1 MFQMWTFGSVRR
13 CRKLMKTR
21 KENKMQIKISNL
33 KLKNF
38 KGIKNLEINFE
49 GKNANIYGK
58 MQQEKQ
64 QYLMLLNGYF

>member
-1 MFQMWTFGSVRR
+1 
-13 CRKLMKTR
+13 
-21 KENKMQIKISNL
+21 MQIKISNL

-49 GKNANIYGK
+49 GKTQIYMEK

-64 QYLMLLNGYF
+64 QYLMLLNGYFLIKIVAIGKILI

>member
-1 MFQMWTFGSVRR
+1 
-13 CRKLMKTR
+13 
-21 KENKMQIKISNL
+21 MQIKISNL

-58 MQQEKQ
+58 NATGKTTVFDAFKW
-64 QYLMLLNGYF
+64 LFF

>member
-1 MFQMWTFGSVRR
+1 
-13 CRKLMKTR
+13 
-21 KENKMQIKISNL
+21 MQIKISNL

-64 QYLMLLNGYF
+64 QYLMLLNGYFLIKIVAIGKILI